1 MADLTFVARICVAVS
16 RIGIGVIA
24 LSVAAAPAQ
33 AGVGD
38 EMSEF
43 FNDMGASANATGAT
57 ACQGQSAGYYSL
69 ASVWARFPQESVSPA
84 NIQLPKVRAGCG
96 GIDILRGSLS
106 FTNMSQFVSHYQ
118 ASSHNAIVTSS
129 KH

>member
-57 ACQGQSAGYYSL
+57 AYQGQSAGYYSL
-69 ASVWARFPQESVSPA
+69 GSVWARFPQKSVYPA
-84 NIQLPKVRAGCG
+84 NIQQIGRASC
-96 GIDILRGSLS
+96 RERVC
-106 FTNMSQFVSHYQ
+106 QYV
-118 ASSHNAIVTSS
+118 
-129 KH
+129 

>member
-1 MADLTFVARICVAVS
+1 MAYLTFVARICVAVS

-57 ACQGQSAGYYSL
+57 AYQGQSAGYYSL
-69 ASVWARFPQESVSPA
+69 GSVWARFPPKSVYPA
-84 NIQLPKVRAGCG
+84 NRSEEHTSELQSLMSISYDVFCLPK
-96 GIDILRGSLS
+96 
-106 FTNMSQFVSHYQ
+106 
-118 ASSHNAIVTSS
+118 
-129 KH
+129 KK

>member
-1 MADLTFVARICVAVS
+1 MAALMFVARIRVAVS

-57 ACQGQSAGYYSL
+57 AYQGQSAGYYSL
-69 ASVWARFPQESVSPA
+69 GSVWARFPQKSV
-84 NIQLPKVRAGCG
+84 
-96 GIDILRGSLS
+96 
-106 FTNMSQFVSHYQ
+106 
-118 ASSHNAIVTSS
+118 
-129 KH
+129 